1 MHKKSHNRCNNR
13 QKENQMRVITGTARG
28 TRLQAPEGLTTR
40 PTSDMAKE
48 AIFSILHFEVEQA
61 MVLDLFAG
69 SGQLGIEALSRGA
82 KSCIFVDTSRAAQ
95 EVIRRNL
102 AAAKLAAQ
110 ARVAAMDVNAFLQS
124 AAERFD
130 IAFLDPPY
138 GQKLIDAVLPRLAEK
153 MNETG
158 IIVCETERN
167 EELPES
173 AGEFLVYK
181 TYRYGK
187 AKITTYRHQNFGKD

>member
-1 MHKKSHNRCNNR
+1 
-13 QKENQMRVITGTARG
+13 MRVITGVARNAK
-28 TRLQAPEGLTTR
+28 LEAPDGLTTR

-48 AIFSILHFEVEQA
+48 AIFSVLQFEIAQA

-82 KSCIFVDTSRAAQ
+82 KFCVFVDSARESQ
-95 EVIRRNL
+95 EIIRRNL
-102 AAAKLAAQ
+102 MHTKLAPQ
-110 ARVAAMDVNAFLQS
+110 SRVAAMDVNAYLATAS
-124 AAERFD
+124 DRFD
-130 IAFLDPPY
+130 IAFVDPPY
-138 GQKLIDAVLPRLAEK
+138 GQKLADKALPLLAAK
-153 MNETG
+153 MTDTG

-173 AGEFLVYK
+173 AGEFVQYK

-187 AKITTYRHQNFGKD
+187 AKITTYRKRGYGED